1 MNLYSISELEQF
13 SGIKSHTIRIWEKR
27 YKALKPRRSKGNT
40 RYYDNSQLRRL
51 LNIVSLSENG
61 FKVSRVGRMKDKQ
74 IFELLDRAIK
84 DATAVKPYEYFIAQ
98 MILASVHYDETSFD
112 RHFAACCRRF
122 GFEQTYTMVVYPL
135 LLRVG
140 LMWQSD
146 DMCVA
151 QEHFLSN
158 IIRKKLF
165 AAIELVPA
173 YHLEADPWLLFLPE
187 NEYHDIGLLFA
198 SYLIRLAGRKVY
210 FLGSSVPLNSLK
222 NGVSE
227 TRPTNLLLFLVHN
240 NSTSETQK
248 YIDTLRKSFGNCTIY
263 LAGNHK
269 LISTLKL
276 KKQMYWLQSADQL
289 KASLLDDNN

>member
-40 RYYDNSQLRRL
+40 RYYDSFQLRRL

-61 FKVSRVGRMKDKQ
+61 YKISRVARLKDEQ
-74 IFELLDRAIK
+74 IFDLLDKAIK
-84 DATAVKPYEYFIAQ
+84 ETTALKPYEYFIAQ
-98 MILASVHYDETSFD
+98 LILASVHYDEASFD
-112 RHFAACCRRF
+112 RHFAASRRRF
-122 GFEQTYTMVVYPL
+122 GFEETYSMVVYPL

-140 LMWQSD
+140 LMWQND

-158 IIRKKLF
+158 IIRKKLY
-165 AAIELVPA
+165 AAIDSLPA
-173 YHLEADPWLLFLPE
+173 ADAESEPWVLFLPE
-187 NEYHDIGLLFA
+187 NEFHDIGLLFA
-198 SYLIRLAGRKVY
+198 SYLIRLAGKKVY

-222 NGVSE
+222 NAVSD
-227 TRPTNLLLFLVHN
+227 TLPSNLLLFLVHN
-240 NSTSETQK
+240 NSTTETQK
-248 YIDTLRKSFGNCTIY
+248 YIDTLRRSFGDCTIY

-269 LISTLKL
+269 LINTLKL
-276 KKQMYWLQSADQL
+276 KKRMHWLQSADQL
-289 KASLLDDNN
+289 KASFLNNNN